1 MNKIKLLS
9 LKGVTIEMKKL
20 KIAVDGFDGTGK
32 TTLINKLIQEYKGK
46 YSCLVER
53 LIPSS
58 VALFKTYANNTQEY
72 VERMS
77 DQFRVTSY
85 LWESYIR
92 LELKKEIYDDTD
104 IVFFDRWIFPYLTK
118 PIDFQQ
124 DEGIVNYLIS
134 SIPKPDI
141 LFLIYASEENIIK
154 HLKGKNDWMLAIFT
168 EDQLRFK
175 IREFYNEYEK
185 LLRKF
190 SLNYLVLDGNSTID
204 ALHIIMKSEL
214 ENLMYGIRK
223 ENTNE

>member
-1 MNKIKLLS
+1 
-9 LKGVTIEMKKL
+9 MKKL

-223 ENTNE
+223 ENTKE

>member
-168 EDQLRFK
+168 EDQLR
-175 IREFYNEYEK
+175 
-185 LLRKF
+185 
-190 SLNYLVLDGNSTID
+190 
-204 ALHIIMKSEL
+204 
-214 ENLMYGIRK
+214 
-223 ENTNE
+223 

>member
-1 MNKIKLLS
+1 
-9 LKGVTIEMKKL
+9 MKKL

>member
-223 ENTNE
+223 ENTKE